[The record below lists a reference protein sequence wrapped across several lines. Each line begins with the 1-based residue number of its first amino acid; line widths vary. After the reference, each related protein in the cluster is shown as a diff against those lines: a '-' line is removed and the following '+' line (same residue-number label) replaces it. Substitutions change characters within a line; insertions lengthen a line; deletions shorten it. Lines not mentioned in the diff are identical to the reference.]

1 MKGLD
6 ERFSVQYFS
15 TSVLVPGLRTPHERQ
30 FPAWGRGNDMR
41 MDCRLGTVAKTVA
54 KGNLS
59 ADKQST
65 VLELREDAI
74 YSYKRTNVPS
84 TDISLYST
92 QSYT

>member
-1 MKGLD
+1 
-6 ERFSVQYFS
+6 
-15 TSVLVPGLRTPHERQ
+15 
-30 FPAWGRGNDMR
+30 MR

-59 ADKQST
+59 ADKQNT